1 MKNLMLKERKL
12 AASPLSYL
20 FLAFAAMTLI
30 PGYPILVG
38 AMFVCLGLFY
48 SFQAARENN
57 DILYSVLLP
66 IPKADTVRA
75 KFAFCCRIE
84 LAGFAI
90 MAVLTVLRMTVLSN
104 TGPYVTNVMM
114 PANPVYLA
122 FVLLIFTAFNRL
134 FLRGFFQTGYGI
146 GRPFVSFLI
155 ADLLLVGIGET
166 LHHLPWF
173 AVLKDTDTRALL
185 IQCGILAL
193 AAGIYALLTLGAYR
207 KRAPVERPFQVAEA
221 RAVDQN
227 QRIAGRALVII
238 RHRGL
243 PVFSGRSGRPWGCRA
258 RRRGRSGAPPPRFRH
273 RCQEAF
279 RGRSDRL

>member
-122 FVLLIFTAFNRL
+122 FVLLIFTAFNTL
-134 FLRGFFQTGYGI
+134 LLGGFFKTGYAI
-146 GRPFVSFLI
+146 GKPFIAFLTMGM
-155 ADLLLVGIGET
+155 LLVGVGET

-173 AVLKDTDTRALL
+173 TVLKATDTRSLL
-185 IQCGILAL
+185 IQCAVL
-193 AAGIYALLTLGAYR
+193 AAAAGLYALLTLAAYR
-207 KRAPVERPFQVAEA
+207 QSKKRFEEL
-221 RAVDQN
+221 D
-227 QRIAGRALVII
+227 L
-238 RHRGL
+238 
-243 PVFSGRSGRPWGCRA
+243 
-258 RRRGRSGAPPPRFRH
+258 
-273 RCQEAF
+273 
-279 RGRSDRL
+279 